1 MYWPGPTPVTVRN
14 SVFLKYPLIQT
25 AITIRNINV
34 KIPKV
39 WSRTFLIHV
48 PVHAHVYIQLKSAP

>member
-1 MYWPGPTPVTVRN
+1 MYWPGPTPVTVSN
-14 SVFLKYPLIQT
+14 SVFLKYPLTQT

-39 WSRTFLIHV
+39 WSRTF
-48 PVHAHVYIQLKSAP
+48 